1 MENYNANETYQ
12 IRSLTDRR
20 KVNDRRS
27 FLNQEN
33 TDHNPEKRV
42 NRTRRRMF
50 TDRRSW
56 FSKLM

>member
-1 MENYNANETYQ
+1 MENCNTKETFQ
-12 IRSLTDRR
+12 IRSFTDRR
-20 KVNDRRS
+20 MVKDRRS

-42 NRTRRRMF
+42 NRTRRQMF

-56 FSKLM
+56 FSKFM